1 MKKSGIRKALNA
13 VTTVLVVM
21 VVLLAV
27 ALVGVRI
34 VGIRTTKI
42 TLSLSAMLRSI

>member
-21 VVLLAV
+21 V
-27 ALVGVRI
+27 ALIELTVRAC
-34 VGIRTTKI
+34 
-42 TLSLSAMLRSI
+42 SN